1 MCEVSVAHAGPPP
14 AIPQGMSKL
23 SVLEIAVSL
32 TELIELLNDESSIPW
47 SLLVHDCF
55 KLERGAG
62 DVRDRRMR

>member
-47 SLLVHDCF
+47 SLMKKQD
-55 KLERGAG
+55 KGTA
-62 DVRDRRMR
+62 